1 MKAPNNKEINTIKMS
16 INSYQDEKELKVF
29 FYFQKNINLMFVMLV
44 ILYRIITLRPTISY
58 VTFKI
63 TIVLC
68 WLNY

>member
-1 MKAPNNKEINTIKMS
+1 MNAPRNKEINPIKIF
-16 INSYQDEKELKVF
+16 INPYPDEKKLKVCLLLEK
-29 FYFQKNINLMFVMLV
+29 YKLNVCNVSK